1 MNRLFKKERLA
12 ACLFLVF
19 FAGILHVAVAY
30 AETAGTFIFV
40 RGKVWIIDSGGDKS
54 GAKKGDLLSEG
65 DTLVT
70 EKNGYC
76 QVLMADK
83 GYMAIRPGT
92 RLQID
97 TFQYR
102 SPNEEDDKGIFS
114 LMKGGFRAIT
124 GIIGKKNKEN
134 YKIKTP
140 VATIGI
146 RGTDHEPMFIPI
158 SSEKSMAAA
167 TPGAYD
173 KVNEGE
179 AYIENEAGMITIGKN
194 QVGFTPDAD
203 TPPERLTEMPGFY
216 KQSPTPEKADGKT
229 EREDAADDEG
239 ETQEETEKA
248 AADTEDET
256 QESDTA
262 PDDAADDSDTEAD
275 ASTTT
280 TDDTSTSEESGTLQT
295 TMADTSLDPVDTT
308 PEEQSIDQAITSDDG
323 SVDLTDPTTVT
334 VSPYRIVGFATWDP
348 RSPLPP
354 HSLVEGKPNDP
365 NNLSLTGSGDLLGF
379 ESRLPVIGGGDEA
392 VRLDINSDYILT
404 DTGAMPLDSGL
415 GDVIWG
421 RWHSSLSTPQN
432 LATQLDSGADVSPAF
447 APQDLHYLAGPEM
460 STPVV
465 LPTTGTIS
473 YTYAGGTTPTNHIG
487 MTGTLNSASLTANFT
502 DMTVDAGVSVTVDT
516 VQLDAFANGIPI
528 QDTSSGFTVNSDG
541 PNFTAG
547 FDDPTPLNVT
557 CTGGGCGTIHDGTL
571 AGGFMGDAGE
581 GAGMAYSLN
590 TTDNSTI
597 DTSISGVAIFK
608 K

>member
-12 ACLFLVF
+12 ACLLPVL
-19 FAGILHVAVAY
+19 FAGVLHVAVAY

-54 GAKKGDLLSEG
+54 RAKRGDTLSEG
-65 DTLVT
+65 DTLVS
-70 EKNGYC
+70 EKNGYA
-76 QVLMADK
+76 QILMADK
-83 GYMAIRPGT
+83 GYMAIRPDT
-92 RLQID
+92 RLRID

-102 SPNEEDDKGIFS
+102 SQKDGDEKGVFS

-134 YKIKTP
+134 YKINTP

-146 RGTDHEPMFIPI
+146 RGTDHEPMFIPV
-158 SSEKSMAAA
+158 SSGNGVAA

-173 KVNEGE
+173 KVNVGE

-194 QVGFTPDAD
+194 QVGFTPDAA

-216 KQSPTPEKADGKT
+216 KQSPTPEKADGDT

-239 ETQEETEKA
+239 ETQEETETA
-248 AADTEDET
+248 APDTEDET
-256 QESDTA
+256 QESATA
-262 PDDAADDSDTEAD
+262 ADDAADDSDTEAD

-295 TMADTSLDPVDTT
+295 TMADTTLDPIDTT

-348 RSPLPP
+348 RSPSPP

-365 NNLSLTGSGDLLGF
+365 NNLSLNGSGDLLGF

-460 STPVV
+460 NTPVV

-473 YTYAGGTTPTNHIG
+473 YTYAGGTTPTNQIG

-502 DMTVDAGVSVTVDT
+502 EMTVDAGVSVTVDT
-516 VQLDAFANGIPI
+516 VQLNAFANAIPI

-541 PNFTAG
+541 PNFSAG
-547 FDDPTPLNVT
+547 INDPTPLNVT
-557 CTGGGCGTIHDGTL
+557 CTGGGCGTTHDGTL
-571 AGGFMGDAGE
+571 AGGFIGEAGE